1 LPAGHSNL
9 SSLHSSQKAAATTH
23 APLRVLQIASGDLW
37 AGAEVQLFNLCQQL
51 SLIEDVEL
59 HVVLLNEGQLASR
72 LRDIQVAVAVFDEG
86 RLSFAQ
92 IYGQLV
98 AHCTQLRPDILHSHR
113 QKENVLAALCGLRTQ
128 TPSVRTAHGA
138 SEFNFGR
145 LSPRNFVALL
155 DRWVG
160 RFMQRRVV
168 AVSDDLAQKLAQYYP
183 VKHIEVI
190 RNGIALSK
198 PVADAPV
205 SLPAGHTHIG
215 IVGRLV
221 PVKRIDLF
229 LDTAAALLSDKP
241 EKNFRFWI
249 IGDGPLRA
257 ASEAKAESLG
267 ITRHI
272 EFVGHVSSAMPY
284 LQSLDLLVMCSDHEG
299 TPMTLLE
306 AMRCELPIVAH
317 NVGGLK
323 ELLNAGDCGHL
334 VGEQSPASYAQAI
347 CTVIESK
354 DLQQQY
360 ATKALQ
366 RLADGYAAE
375 KNSAAYLNLYRSVC
389 R

>member
-1 LPAGHSNL
+1 MPAGQSNV
-9 SSLHSSQKAAATTH
+9 SSPQPSQRATAQ
-23 APLRVLQIASGDLW
+23 APLSVLQVASGDLW

-51 SLIEDVEL
+51 NLSEDVQL

-72 LRDIQVAVAVFDEG
+72 LRDIQVAVTIFDES

-92 IYGQLV
+92 IYSRLV
-98 AHCTQLRPDILHSHR
+98 AYCTKFQPDILHSHR

-145 LSPRNFVALL
+145 FSARNLLALL
-155 DRWVG
+155 DQWVG

-168 AVSDDLAQKLAQYYP
+168 AVSDDLAQKLAPYYP
-183 VKHIEVI
+183 LKHIEVI
-190 RNGIALSK
+190 RNGIALSETL
-198 PVADAPV
+198 AEAAIN
-205 SLPAGHTHIG
+205 LPAGQTHIG

-229 LDTAAALLSDKP
+229 LDTAAVLLSDKP

-257 ASEAKAESLG
+257 ASEAKAQSLG
-267 ITRHI
+267 IAEHV
-272 EFVGHVSSAMPY
+272 EFVGHVPSAMPY

-323 ELLNAGDCGHL
+323 ELLNAGDCGYL
-334 VGEQSPASYAQAI
+334 VSEQSSVLYAQAI

-354 DLQQQY
+354 DLQQRY
-360 ATKALQ
+360 MSKALQ
-366 RLADGYAAE
+366 RLAGGYAAE